1 MAPEM
6 HSVETLKTAGPS
18 RQSNIREKNKSD
30 VFDGKELNIYVRF
43 YIYMCNMTK
52 FI

>member
-1 MAPEM
+1 MASGM

-18 RQSNIREKNKSD
+18 RQSNTREKNKSN
-30 VFDGKELNIYVRF
+30 VFDGKELNIYMRF
-43 YIYMCNMTK
+43 YIYTCNMTK

>member
-30 VFDGKELNIYVRF
+30 VFDGKELNICVRF